1 MKNNNSNWRGLILRV
16 VGAVLEGIVFLWAAS
31 LLPCQAEVV
40 RELRGW
46 QAEAANE
53 EHQQQAHSS
62 QDQEMIKRSTFA

>member
-16 VGAVLEGIVFLWAAS
+16 VGAVLERVVFLWAAS

-40 RELRGW
+40 GELRGW

-53 EHQQQAHSS
+53 KHKQQAY
-62 QDQEMIKRSTFA
+62 STKD